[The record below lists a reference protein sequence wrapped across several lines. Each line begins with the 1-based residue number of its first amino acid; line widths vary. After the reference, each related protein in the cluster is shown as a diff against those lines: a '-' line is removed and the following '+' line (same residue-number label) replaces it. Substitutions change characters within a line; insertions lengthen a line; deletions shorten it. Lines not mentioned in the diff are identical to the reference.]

1 MAALLAAGGPALFAT
16 TTGSGLSLVG
26 ACTDQWS
33 MYQHDPAH
41 HAAPSCSAI
50 NPLNV
55 TAMHPAWLFQTPQ
68 PVTAT
73 PTVAG
78 GQLYVGDAGGTFYDI
93 NAATGADPAV
103 WTFSI
108 AKFSCPGDPAATDQH
123 TPSYGGITSS
133 AAVGSVPGLADPV
146 VYFGGGGTLFALDA
160 KNGNCLWAQDL
171 DPQNPTS
178 AMEVESSPV
187 LLRNGDNLASEVLVG
202 SDVNESPGSSAPPG
216 LQAFDAKTGALLWKF
231 EPENNTTVGTLSSAP
246 DTDGCGD
253 VWSSPALDQHAT
265 GNGHSAG
272 LVVLTTGNCP
282 QLATEQPGVADQPA
296 ACPHSPASS
305 PPELEGIAALDA
317 ATGCLVWRWSE
328 PPSAY
333 TGTNYPDGG
342 DTDIGSSPILG
353 AIKGPNGAENVV
365 LDGSKSGHMYALD
378 ELTGSTV
385 WAAQPAQPGE
395 TGPAFAG
402 AIGGFIGSLALDNVN
417 GRPTVFGSTA
427 IPMPFDGNGAP
438 SPDTTLVCV
447 DTSSGTP
454 APAQHCDPLRLA
466 SLHAVDADTGS
477 TLWQGLVSLP
487 SYAATTTTNGVVFAP
502 STTGFAIAAYSALTG
517 IPLWAFPTGGAMSSG
532 AAIVGPS
539 VFVGAGTAQQFGPP
553 GTPTIP
559 PAQVNGVWCFTV
571 A

>member
-1 MAALLAAGGPALFAT
+1 MAAGGPALLG
-16 TTGSGLSLVG
+16 TTGPVASPAG
-26 ACTDQWS
+26 ACADQWS

-41 HAAPSCSAI
+41 HANPTCSDI
-50 NPLNV
+50 NPLSV
-55 TAMHPAWLFQTPQ
+55 LSMHPAWLFRTPQ

-73 PTVAG
+73 PTVSN
-78 GQLYVGDAGGTFYDI
+78 GQVYVGDAGGTFYDI
-93 NAATGADPAV
+93 DAATGSQTPV

-108 AKFSCPGDPAATDQH
+108 GKFSCPGDPETTDQH

-133 AAVGSVPGLADPV
+133 AAVGPVQGLGDPV

-160 KNGNCLWAQDL
+160 KSGSCLWAQDL

-187 LLRNGDNLASEVLVG
+187 LLKNATGAATEVLVG
-202 SDVNESPGSSAPPG
+202 SDVNESPGSGAPPG
-216 LQAFDAKTGALLWKF
+216 LQAFDAKTGKLLWKF
-231 EPENNTTVGTLSSAP
+231 EPESNTTVATLSSAP

-253 VWSSPALDQHAT
+253 VWSSPALDTQAT
-265 GNGHSAG
+265 GNGHNAG

-282 QLATEQPGVADQPA
+282 QLATETPGTAVDPVP
-296 ACPHSPASS
+296 CPHAPASA

-317 ATGCLVWRWSE
+317 ATGCLTWRWTE

-353 AIKGPNGAENVV
+353 RIDGKNGQENVV
-365 LDGSKSGHMYALD
+365 LDGSKSGSMYALD
-378 ELTGSTV
+378 ELSGSLV
-385 WAAQPAQPGE
+385 WSAQPAQPGE

-402 AIGGFIGSLALDNVN
+402 AIGGFIGSSALDDVN
-417 GRPTVFGSTA
+417 GRPTVFGATA

-447 DTSSGTP
+447 DVSSGTP

-466 SLHAVDADTGS
+466 SLHAVDADTGH
-477 TLWQGLVSLP
+477 TLWQGLASLP

-502 STTGFAIAAYSALTG
+502 STTGFAITAYSATTG
-517 IPLWAFPTGGAMSSG
+517 TPLWAFPTGGAMSSG

-539 VFVGAGTAQQFGPP
+539 VFVGAGTAEQFGPS